1 MGDIFDLSA
10 ERARRAADGRPV
22 VAVLSVSYVLDDDG
36 VPMCSAAFSVDR
48 KQVEQPEQW
57 LEQWLPATAQHLLDV
72 ARKQNSTS
80 ES

>member
-72 ARKQNSTS
+72 ARKQSSPS